1 MPRSRRGGLRR
12 HQTLRM
18 ISLQVNGK
26 KVELDQPTSLL
37 DYLERLGVNPR
48 TVAVE
53 HNGEII
59 PRTSFTRVTF
69 RDGDTVEIV
78 RMVGGGSRPS
88 PQIPPPDRERGPG
101 YPPPPIPA
109 SAARPMP
116 GRSWS
121 ERAVE
126 PKTTIKRPCVNG
138 RSSASALASE
148 PAACAKSM

>member
-88 PQIPPPDRERGPG
+88 PQIPLPDGGGCLANPARESRPRPRRVRPTVPTRARSASNVRGPCRQG
-101 YPPPPIPA
+101 GPCRRV
-109 SAARPMP
+109 ARSRSRGGWRP
-116 GRSWS
+116 G
-121 ERAVE
+121 
-126 PKTTIKRPCVNG
+126 G
-138 RSSASALASE
+138 R
-148 PAACAKSM
+148 

>member
-48 TVAVE
+48 PAAVLDA
-53 HNGEII
+53 
-59 PRTSFTRVTF
+59 PACTSRA
-69 RDGDTVEIV
+69 ISA
-78 RMVGGGSRPS
+78 GSS
-88 PQIPPPDRERGPG
+88 DSGSSVVMMKKSENS
-101 YPPPPIPA
+101 A
-109 SAARPMP
+109 AARPMP

-138 RSSASALASE
+138 RNSASALASE